1 MATTTR
7 RQTQEAGLVPG
18 EHAEAPT
25 QIPPRGWW
33 QVVRRAF
40 KEASDDHVPML
51 AGGVAFFAFLA
62 VFPALIAALTLYG
75 LVADPAQVARQI
87 ESLAGALPEDARP
100 ILVDQLNAVAA
111 ASNGALT
118 IGLII
123 SLLAALWS
131 ASSGTGNLVQAVN
144 IAYDEDE
151 TRGFIKLRA
160 IALALTL
167 GAMVFVMV
175 TLTLVAVLPPLLEA
189 LQLGVVGTVVA
200 QIVRWGLLL
209 ALIIIALAVVYRIA
223 PDRDAPR
230 ISWVSTGAVVAAALW
245 ILGSLGF
252 SLYVNNFGSYN
263 KTYGALAGVVVLMLW
278 LFLTS
283 YIVLLGAEIN
293 AESERQTRHDTTT
306 GEPVPMGQ
314 RRAVAADTVADEP
327 GPR

>member
-1 MATTTR
+1 MATTTDR
-7 RQTQEAGLVPG
+7 HGQQAGLVPG

-40 KEASDDHVPML
+40 KEASADHVPML

-62 VFPALIAALTLYG
+62 VFPALIAGLTLYG
-75 LVADPAQVARQI
+75 LVADPAQVAQQI
-87 ESLAGALPEDARP
+87 ESLATALPEDARP
-100 ILVDQLNAVAA
+100 IILDQLRAVA
-111 ASNGALT
+111 SSSDGALT
-118 IGLII
+118 MGLII

-131 ASSGTGNLVQAVN
+131 ASSGTGNLIQAVN
-144 IAYDEDE
+144 IAYDEE
-151 TRGFIKLRA
+151 ESRGFIKLRA

-167 GAMVFVMV
+167 GAIVFVLL
-175 TLTLVAVLPPLLEA
+175 TLALVAVVPPLLEA
-189 LQLGVVGTVVA
+189 LQLGAVGTVVA
-200 QIVRWGLLL
+200 QVARWGLLI
-209 ALIIIALAVVYRIA
+209 ALVIAALAVVYRIA

-230 ISWVSTGAVVAAALW
+230 FSWVSTGAIVAAALW
-245 ILGSLGF
+245 ILGSVGF

-327 GPR
+327 APR